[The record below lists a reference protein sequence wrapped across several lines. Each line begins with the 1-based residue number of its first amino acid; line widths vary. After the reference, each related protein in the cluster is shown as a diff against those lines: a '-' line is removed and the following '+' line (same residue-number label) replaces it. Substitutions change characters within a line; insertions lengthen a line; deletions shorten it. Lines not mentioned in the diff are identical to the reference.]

1 MRSRGGLTMV
11 GEEVYVV
18 LDFRGRGEYWH
29 VLCTDYFRPLH
40 MPNSTLGASPSLVAA
55 RVPVYHAVGVTSD
68 EVCS

>member
-55 RVPVYHAVGVTSD
+55 CVPVHHVVGVTSD

>member
-55 RVPVYHAVGVTSD
+55 CVPVHRAVGVTSD

>member
-40 MPNSTLGASPSLVAA
+40 MPNSTLGASPSLMAA
-55 RVPVYHAVGVTSD
+55 CVPVHHVVGVTSD